1 MLFKRYN
8 AILELKDTINLLVL
22 IHFSFRRAKLLF
34 HKYYIYIYILLY
46 IQDYIFIIEAL
57 YNNDVH
63 SSKSRVGIMLT
74 RKSRVDIMLTYRKL
88 GLGLALY
95 SHVES

>member
-1 MLFKRYN
+1 M
-8 AILELKDTINLLVL
+8 
-22 IHFSFRRAKLLF
+22 
-34 HKYYIYIYILLY
+34 
-46 IQDYIFIIEAL
+46 QDYIFNIDAL

-74 RKSRVDIMLTYRKL
+74 GKSRVDIMLTYRNL
-88 GLGLALY
+88 VLEMALY